1 MSEREQNRMLDVLV
15 AYGSSEDEALE
26 TVISLTEDGE
36 EEKEDEQKVLQRD
49 LLLELNE
56 CY

>member
-1 MSEREQNRMLDVLV
+1 MSVYEQNRMLDCLR
-15 AYGSSEDEALE
+15 ACGSSEDDALE
-26 TVISLTEDGE
+26 TVIEMVEDCE
-36 EEKEDEQKVLQRD
+36 QDELQED

>member
-1 MSEREQNRMLDVLV
+1 MSEREQNRMLDCLR
-15 AYGSSEDEALE
+15 ACGSSEDDALD
-26 TVISLTEDGE
+26 TVIMMLEGDDD
-36 EEKEDEQKVLQRD
+36 DEQGVLQRD

>member
-1 MSEREQNRMLDVLV
+1 MSVYEQNRMSDCLRTC
-15 AYGSSEDEALE
+15 GSSEDDALE
-26 TVISLTEDGE
+26 TVIEMVEDC
-36 EEKEDEQKVLQRD
+36 EQDKLQED

>member
-1 MSEREQNRMLDVLV
+1 MSVYEQNRMLDCLR
-15 AYGSSEDEALE
+15 ACGSSEDDALE
-26 TVISLTEDGE
+26 TVIMMLEGD
-36 EEKEDEQKVLQRD
+36 DEQEVLQQD

>member
-1 MSEREQNRMLDVLV
+1 MSEREQNRMLDCLTHC
-15 AYGSSEDEALE
+15 GSTDDAALQ
-26 TVISLTEDGE
+26 TVIEMVEDC
-36 EEKEDEQKVLQRD
+36 EQDKLQED

>member
-1 MSEREQNRMLDVLV
+1 MSEREQNRMLECLR
-15 AYGSSEDEALE
+15 ACGSSEDDAPD
-26 TVISLTEDGE
+26 TVIMMLEGDDD
-36 EEKEDEQKVLQRD
+36 DEQGVLQRD